1 MKRDNINALNAPQPR
16 GGYSQ
21 AVSIEDFRRV
31 LFVSGQIPVTSDD
44 VVPEGFEAQARQVW
58 LNVDAQLK
66 AAGMSKTDIVKARP
80 ISPTGSTSWRTVS
93 PQRLSRLVGSGND
106 GGDHRHFRFGLAH
119 GSRSGRGAIDRKI
132 GVCFRSS

>member
-21 AVSIEDFRRV
+21 AVSVEDFRRM

-66 AAGMSKTDIVKARP
+66 AAGMSKTDIVKVTTYLADRQHVVANREIRNDYLGSLAP
-80 ISPTGSTSWRTVS
+80 AMTVVITGIFDSAWLMEVEVVAA
-93 PQRLSRLVGSGND
+93 Q
-106 GGDHRHFRFGLAH
+106 
-119 GSRSGRGAIDRKI
+119 
-132 GVCFRSS
+132 

>member
-31 LFVSGQIPVTSDD
+31 LFISGQIPVNSDE

-58 LNVDAQLK
+58 RNVDAQLK
-66 AAGMSKTDIVKARP
+66 AAGMSKTDIVKVTTYLADRQHA
-80 ISPTGSTSWRTVS
+80 IANREIRNDYLGSLAPAMTVVVAGIFDS
-93 PQRLSRLVGSGND
+93 AWLIEVEVTAAQ
-106 GGDHRHFRFGLAH
+106 
-119 GSRSGRGAIDRKI
+119 
-132 GVCFRSS
+132 

>member
-21 AVSIEDFRRV
+21 AVSVEDFRRM

-66 AAGMSKTDIVKARP
+66 AAGMSKTDIVKVTTYLADRQHVVANREIRNDYFGSLAP
-80 ISPTGSTSWRTVS
+80 AMTVVITGIFDSAWLMEVEVVAA
-93 PQRLSRLVGSGND
+93 Q
-106 GGDHRHFRFGLAH
+106 
-119 GSRSGRGAIDRKI
+119 
-132 GVCFRSS
+132 

>member
-66 AAGMSKTDIVKARP
+66 AAGMSKTDIVKVTTYLADRQHVMENREIRNDYLGSLAP
-80 ISPTGSTSWRTVS
+80 AMTVVITGIFDSAWLMEVEVVAG
-93 PQRLSRLVGSGND
+93 Q
-106 GGDHRHFRFGLAH
+106 
-119 GSRSGRGAIDRKI
+119 
-132 GVCFRSS
+132 